1 MKGIILSITVVAT
14 FAFIGVWS
22 TYFLPED
29 APADSVFLEKEDS
42 ADSELTDVEGKAESK
57 MLDVP
62 TVCQFPTLPTG
73 CESVSAAM
81 VLQYYGK
88 EVSAEELAGEW
99 LRCSKG
105 FYMSDKKQYGPD
117 PNEVFAG
124 DPFSENSYGCF
135 AQPIANAV
143 NENCSNL
150 TAEVIRDVTLADLC
164 REYVD
169 RDIPILI
176 WATIGMKESKRGRTW
191 FLKSGE
197 SFTWTSGEHC
207 LVLVGYDDEFYF
219 FNDPQSGST
228 VAYQR
233 DISEKR
239 FTELGSQAVY
249 IHPTE

>member
-1 MKGIILSITVVAT
+1 MKGILLSITAVT
-14 FAFIGVWS
+14 IFAIVGVWS

-29 APADSVFLEKEDS
+29 VTFGTEVIA
-42 ADSELTDVEGKAESK
+42 VEREEESK
-57 MLDVP
+57 ILDVP
-62 TVCQFPTLPTG
+62 AICQYPTLPTG
-73 CESVSAAM
+73 CESVSAVM
-81 VLQYYGK
+81 VLQYYGA
-88 EVSAEELAGEW
+88 EVSAEEFAGQW
-99 LRCSKG
+99 LRCSRS
-105 FYMSDKKQYGPD
+105 FYVSDKKQYGPD

-124 DPFSENSYGCF
+124 DPFSENAYGCF

-143 NENCSNL
+143 NKNCHDL
-150 TAEVIRDVTLADLC
+150 AAEVIRDVTLADLC

-191 FLKSGE
+191 FLKNGE

-207 LVLVGYDDEFYF
+207 LVLVGYNEEYYF

-239 FTELGSQAVY
+239 FTELDSQAVF